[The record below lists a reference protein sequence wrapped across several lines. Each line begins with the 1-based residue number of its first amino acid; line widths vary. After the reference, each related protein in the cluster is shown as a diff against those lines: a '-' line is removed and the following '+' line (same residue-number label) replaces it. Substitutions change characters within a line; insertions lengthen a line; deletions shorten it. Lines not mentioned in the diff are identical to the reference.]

1 MNIIKEKIDQAIGI
15 LNELDIDLWL
25 TFCRESDSTPDPV
38 SNLIVGSG
46 ACWLSGYFIDKS
58 GDTTVLVGQADA
70 PDFERSDL
78 YKHVVTYSEDVG
90 KALVDIISA
99 YNPGSI
105 ALNYSESNY
114 TADGLSHGLFLML
127 QGFLGDTPYAD
138 RLISSEEIITR
149 VRGRKTSAEIVR
161 IEKAAGLAAAC
172 WERSLEK
179 IETGMSEKE
188 IAAVFLDNIH
198 SQGNTPS
205 FNPIVNAGSKTK
217 PGHGSPTDE
226 RLAPGDLLHV
236 DFGVK
241 YKGYC
246 SDIQRLAFFKK
257 EQESVPASLT
267 SAFKTVSSLLHQS
280 IAMYKPGAMGHEI
293 DAFVRRELTQA
304 GYPEYNH
311 GLGHQIGQAV
321 HDGSAIVGPLWPRY
335 GNLGAIPLE
344 AGNTFT
350 AEFGVSLEGIGHVSL
365 EEDVVVTPEGG
376 RILCTPQTDLVVI
389 NSSDQSS
396 WDVKT

>member
-1 MNIIKEKIDQAIGI
+1 MKLIKEKINQAIDI

-46 ACWLSGYFIDKS
+46 ACWLSGYFISKS

-70 PDFERSDL
+70 PDFEQSDL
-78 YKHVVTYSEDVG
+78 YKNVVTYSEDVG
-90 KALVDIISA
+90 KELYGIIRE
-99 YNPGSI
+99 YNPRSI

-127 QGFLGDTPYAD
+127 QGFLSDTPYAD
-138 RLISSEEIITR
+138 RLISSEEIIAR
-149 VRGRKTSAEIVR
+149 VRGRKTSGEIVL
-161 IEKAAGLAAAC
+161 IEKAAELAAEC
-172 WERSLEK
+172 WEQSLEK

-188 IAAVFLDNIH
+188 IATVFLDIIH
-198 SQGNTPS
+198 SQENTPS

-226 RLAPGDLLHV
+226 TLEQGDLLHV

-246 SDIQRLAFFKK
+246 SDIQRIAYFQMENK
-257 EQESVPASLT
+257 SVPAELE

-280 IAMYKPGAMGHEI
+280 IAMYKPGAIGYEI
-293 DAFVRRELTQA
+293 DGFVREELTKA
-304 GYPEYNH
+304 EYPEYNH

-321 HDGSAIVGPLWPRY
+321 HDGSSIVGPLWPRY
-335 GNLGAIPLE
+335 GKLGAIPLE
-344 AGNTFT
+344 EGNTFT
-350 AEFGVSLEGIGHVSL
+350 AEFGVTLDGIGHISL

-376 RILCTPQTDLVVI
+376 RLLCTPQTDLVVI
-389 NSSDQSS
+389 KSSEQKS
-396 WDVKT
+396 